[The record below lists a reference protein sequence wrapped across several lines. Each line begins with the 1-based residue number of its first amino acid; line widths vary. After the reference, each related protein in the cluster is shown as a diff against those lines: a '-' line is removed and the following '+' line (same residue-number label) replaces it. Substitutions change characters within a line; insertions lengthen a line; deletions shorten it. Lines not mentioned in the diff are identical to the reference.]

1 MHIKVTT
8 PLNIKGDF
16 VREQDVKFLRN
27 KLFDALSYADS
38 AGLLVEVVLESIPP
52 LAQGRYE
59 AHIHIRERKDLGMAR
74 ETAAITTHD
83 AMLSQW
89 AKLGKTGET
98 ADAPAG
104 KVILAHGVK

>member
-16 VREQDVKFLRN
+16 VREQDIKFLRN

-38 AGLLVEVVLESIPP
+38 AGLVVEVVLESIPP

-59 AHIHIRERKDLGMAR
+59 THIQIHERKDLGMAR

-89 AKLGKTGET
+89 SKLGKSDMSP
-98 ADAPAG
+98 DAQPG